1 MGFTRINSPLYPPT
15 RCNKWLA
22 CLWMGAIS
30 TYWWGYLHQ
39 PTVHSI
45 TCPCPNTLARAA
57 VYAVICLHRWYVL
70 SQIQLYALTT
80 NGAVKM
86 TVIKSPTKR
95 GVQVPGIS
103 AVAEDS
109 FRIKPGFCLN
119 HFNDNVTVEQLYWCG
134 EIQSHTV
141 QICLKSLFRINR

>member
-80 NGAVKM
+80 NGAVEM

-103 AVAEDS
+103 AVC
-109 FRIKPGFCLN
+109 RGFIPYETWILPESLQRQRN
-119 HFNDNVTVEQLYWCG
+119 SGAALLMWWNTITYSTNMSEKL
-134 EIQSHTV
+134 V
-141 QICLKSLFRINR
+141 QDQ